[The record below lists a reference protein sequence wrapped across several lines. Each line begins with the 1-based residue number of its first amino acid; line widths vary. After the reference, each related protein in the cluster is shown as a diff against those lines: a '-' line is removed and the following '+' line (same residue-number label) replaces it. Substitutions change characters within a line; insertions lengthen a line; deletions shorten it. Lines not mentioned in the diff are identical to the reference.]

1 MCVHVY
7 DQGFFLYNFL
17 NIYVPDCRKACAS
30 AKINCDLKFFY
41 SYTVCSCA
49 LMLYCDDVI
58 TAAAI
63 AIIL

>member
-1 MCVHVY
+1 MSRIEEEHV
-7 DQGFFLYNFL
+7 LML
-17 NIYVPDCRKACAS
+17 RSTVICEV
-30 AKINCDLKFFY
+30 FY
-41 SYTVCSCA
+41 SYTDHSCA